1 MDSRTELD
9 GDQATILPLPLNTD
23 KGLEIGKLHSI
34 IHFLW
39 KKDALRDSLENT
51 MLRHETNKSKSKEQ
65 K

>member
-1 MDSRTELD
+1 MDPPTELD
-9 GDQATILPLPLNTD
+9 GDQATILLLPRNTD
-23 KGLEIGKLHSI
+23 KGLEIGKLHGI

-39 KKDALRDSLENT
+39 KKGALRDSLENT